1 MRRRWSR
8 LVRERSN
15 MKLRCKDAEI
25 LICRYLAHEL
35 APKEAKEL
43 DEHMQECV
51 GCRRTLSFHK
61 DIQSRIAG
69 TPKLPPGLAAR
80 AQELLEDTVPASVS
94 LWSRLL
100 QGNTTMKRL
109 TISTTALAVL
119 LAGAMILPNKAAA
132 SSPLKVFKAMRSAF
146 SRAANQGLLAVT
158 VRAKANGDV
167 DVSGTLNGVTLPPSF
182 PLKAVSKQD
191 DDIVTVE
198 VTVDFD
204 PAHYSSIRHGKTPN
218 SLQMVY
224 KGKPNSTINVE
235 LDPKTQLPSSWTTEE
250 LFEEVVP
257 TASDEIFGEVVRTTA
272 SEPSTTPA
280 PSKAN
285 GSRMWARIRLRIGQE
300 ATVSMR
306 SFGN

>member
-1 MRRRWSR
+1 
-8 LVRERSN
+8 

-25 LICRYLAHEL
+25 LICRYLAQEL

-51 GCRRTLSFHK
+51 GCRQTLSFHK
-61 DIQSRIAG
+61 DIQTRIAG

-80 AQELLEDTVPASVS
+80 AKELFEDTVPARVS

-119 LAGAMILPNKAAA
+119 LSGAMILPNKAAA
-132 SSPLKVFKAMRSAF
+132 SSPPKMFKDMRTAF
-146 SRAANQGLLAVT
+146 SRAANNGLLAVT
-158 VRAKANGDV
+158 VRAKENGVV
-167 DVSGTLNGVTLPPSF
+167 DVTGTLNGVPLPPSF

-224 KGKPNSTINVE
+224 KGRPNSTINVE
-235 LDPKTQLPSSWTTEE
+235 LDPKTQLPTSWTTEE
-250 LFEEVVP
+250 LFGEVVS
-257 TASDEIFGEVVRTTA
+257 TASDEIFEEVVPTIA
-272 SEPSTTPA
+272 SKPSTPPA

-285 GSRMWARIRLRIGQE
+285 ESRMWARIRLRIGQE
-300 ATVSMR
+300 ATVAMGP
-306 SFGN
+306 FGN